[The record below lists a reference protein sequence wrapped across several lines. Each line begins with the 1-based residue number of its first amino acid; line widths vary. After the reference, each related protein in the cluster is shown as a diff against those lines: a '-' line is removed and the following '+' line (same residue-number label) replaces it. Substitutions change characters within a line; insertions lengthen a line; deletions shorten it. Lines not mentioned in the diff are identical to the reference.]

1 MPQEE
6 GGLFSVRRAVAE
18 SLRDGEPSLARV
30 AKKLAM
36 SPRTL
41 QRQLNEQGV
50 MFKNLVNDTRRRFAL
65 IYLRDRRNALTEI
78 AFLLGDSDASA
89 FNRAF
94 KRWTGLAPSAYR
106 AQAASGVAPAA
117 DAMSDQ

>member
-1 MPQEE
+1 
-6 GGLFSVRRAVAE
+6 
-18 SLRDGEPSLARV
+18 
-30 AKKLAM
+30 M

-41 QRQLNEQGV
+41 QRHVKERGTD
-50 MFKNLVNDTRRRFAL
+50 FKNLVDDTRRRFAL
-65 IYLRDRRNALTEI
+65 TYLKDHSNALTEI
-78 AFLLGDSDASA
+78 AFLLGYSDASA